1 MQEHLYAMNSKE
13 NVRLLRESE
22 VQDRVRQLE
31 VEKRGL
37 ARELH
42 ETRARVQEL
51 EDRNRVLVAE
61 KREID

>member
-1 MQEHLYAMNSKE
+1 MNSKE